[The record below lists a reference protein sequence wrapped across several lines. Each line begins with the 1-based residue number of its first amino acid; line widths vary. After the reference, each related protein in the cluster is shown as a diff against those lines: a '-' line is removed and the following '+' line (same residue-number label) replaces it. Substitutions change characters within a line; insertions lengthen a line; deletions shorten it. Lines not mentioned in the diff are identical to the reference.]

1 MQFSLSQHAQ
11 GELQKRRI
19 PIHILELILEYPEQ
33 ILEEDGLKVYQ
44 GTFKANNDKTYLL
57 RAYINDLVQHNII
70 VTVYVTSKIKKYWR
84 LDNGS

>member
-1 MQFSLSQHAQ
+1 MKFNLSQHAQ
-11 GELQKRRI
+11 EEIQKRRI

-44 GTFKANNDKTYLL
+44 GIFKANNDKNYLL
-57 RAYINDLVQHNII
+57 RAYINDLVQPNII